1 MRPLSPAE
9 RQAVLA
15 ANPEATDADLDRLQ
29 ELAARR
35 IYSSELDEEELRAL
49 DEELAEIQARLPRF
63 EEAVASVDE
72 PGLS

>member
-15 ANPEATDADLDRLQ
+15 ANPEATEADLDRFQ

-35 IYSSELDEEELRAL
+35 IYGSELDEEQLRELDR
-49 DEELAEIQARLPRF
+49 ELAEIQARLPRI

-72 PGLS
+72 RGLP

>member
-15 ANPEATDADLDRLQ
+15 ANPKATEADLDRFQ

-35 IYSSELDEEELRAL
+35 IYGSELDEEQSRAL
-49 DEELAEIQARLPRF
+49 DEELAEIQARLPRL
-63 EEAVASVDE
+63 EEAVANVDE
-72 PGLS
+72 RGLP